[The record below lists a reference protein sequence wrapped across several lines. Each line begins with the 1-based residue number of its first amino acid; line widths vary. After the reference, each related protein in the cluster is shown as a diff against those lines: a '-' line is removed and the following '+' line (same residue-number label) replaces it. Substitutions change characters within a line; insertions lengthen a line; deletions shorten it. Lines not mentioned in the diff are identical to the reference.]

1 MFQRIIVPLDG
12 SHRAEHAIPM
22 ATRLARAAKGSIVF
36 LRVVIPGNEIG
47 FYGTNSMV
55 DALPTQLE
63 ARWSEA
69 DVYLSSLMDTFRDD
83 LAGIKTE
90 AAVETGTAASTIV
103 SAARWE
109 HGDLIVL
116 CSHGDTG
123 LKRWV
128 LNSVAVQTARN
139 SPVPVLILNEHNEAH
154 TLEQLTMSLRV
165 LVPLD
170 GSELAET
177 ALTPAMQ
184 LLAALR
190 PIGTTTLHL
199 LRVVDVP
206 LLNGSMRDLA
216 KVDVLVRQHAQQEAQ
231 MYLDT
236 VVKRLQEEHQ
246 GTAPLSIT
254 TSVFFS
260 PDIPGTIIQQAAA
273 EHCDMIAITTH
284 GHGGLTRLLMGSV
297 TEGLLGYT
305 TLPVLVSHSTRP
317 ARPIVEQKHIHDP
330 MDHEKELPSWIGL
343 L

>member
-12 SHRAEHAIPM
+12 SRRAERAIP
-22 ATRLARAAKGSIVF
+22 AASRLARAAQGSIVF
-36 LRVVIPGNEIG
+36 LRVIVPSNEIG
-47 FYGTNSMV
+47 FYGTNPMV
-55 DALPTQLE
+55 DALPTLLE
-63 ARWSEA
+63 TKCAEA
-69 DVYLSSLMDTFRDD
+69 DEYLSSIITAFRDELD
-83 LAGIKTE
+83 GIKTE
-90 AAVETGTAASTIV
+90 TEVETGTAASTII

-128 LNSVAVQTARN
+128 FNSIALQTALH
-139 SPVPVLILNEHNEAH
+139 SPVPVLVLNEHDEAH
-154 TLEQLTMSLRV
+154 SLERLTMSLRV

-177 ALTPAMQ
+177 ALAPVTQ

-190 PIGTTTLHL
+190 PIGTTMLHL

-206 LLNGSMRDLA
+206 LLNGSMRDQA
-216 KVDVLVRQHAQQEAQ
+216 HVDALVRQHASMEAQ

-236 VVKRLQEEHQ
+236 VVKRLQEANQ
-246 GTAPLSIT
+246 GNTPLSLT
-254 TSVFFS
+254 TSVIIS

-273 EHCDMIAITTH
+273 QHCDAISIATH
-284 GHGGLTRLLMGSV
+284 GRGGLMRLLTGSV
-297 TEGLLGYT
+297 TEGLLGHT
-305 TLPVLVSHSTRP
+305 TLPVLVTRP
-317 ARPIVEQKHIHDP
+317 TQPVVEKNVVHDP
-330 MDHEKELPSWIGL
+330 MVAEKELPSWVGL